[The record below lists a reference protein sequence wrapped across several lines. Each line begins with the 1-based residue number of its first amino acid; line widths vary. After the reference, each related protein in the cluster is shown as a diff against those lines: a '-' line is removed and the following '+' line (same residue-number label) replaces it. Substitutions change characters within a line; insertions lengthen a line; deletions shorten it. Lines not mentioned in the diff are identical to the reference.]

1 FGLGFAYIV
10 PIAMLQKWFPD
21 RRGLITG
28 LAVGGFGFGA
38 VLTSPIAQR
47 LIDHNKDVPTK
58 AFLPLGIG
66 YLVMSLIGASFFR
79 NPREGYKVPGWT
91 PPTTG
96 RVVDSGRDYTQGEAL
111 RTPQWYLL
119 MAILALNTAA
129 GISLISQAAA
139 SFTDIAGYSAVAAA
153 NAVGLLGMFNG
164 GGRIFWAAVSD
175 KTGRMI
181 AFATMLGLQGVAF
194 LLLPH
199 AHAGAL
205 FFILAALIYLCY
217 GGGFGTMPATAGD
230 FFGVK
235 NAGAIYGAM
244 IVAWSIGGVVGPQI
258 AASLIGSGKHY
269 STAYTVIGI
278 MALIAIILPL
288 VTRIPRTRQ
297 SVGEG
302 YVGAEASVDSGKQTR
317 Q

>member
-1 FGLGFAYIV
+1 
-10 PIAMLQKWFPD
+10 
-21 RRGLITG
+21 
-28 LAVGGFGFGA
+28 
-38 VLTSPIAQR
+38 
-47 LIDHNKDVPTK
+47 
-58 AFLPLGIG
+58 
-66 YLVMSLIGASFFR
+66 
-79 NPREGYKVPGWT
+79 
-91 PPTTG
+91 
-96 RVVDSGRDYTQGEAL
+96 
-111 RTPQWYLL
+111 
-119 MAILALNTAA
+119 
-129 GISLISQAAA
+129 
-139 SFTDIAGYSAVAAA
+139 
-153 NAVGLLGMFNG
+153 
-164 GGRIFWAAVSD
+164 
-175 KTGRMI
+175 
-181 AFATMLGLQGVAF
+181 
-194 LLLPH
+194 
-199 AHAGAL
+199 
-205 FFILAALIYLCY
+205 
-217 GGGFGTMPATAGD
+217 MPATAGD